1 MKTSR
6 WLIPAVALA
15 AVLVAGCGGT
25 SAPATPSAAS
35 LISGMKTSIQ
45 HATSVRMTGT
55 VTTGGQTLRLDLSM
69 TKAGEMS
76 GQIAAG
82 QAAFTVL
89 TTGGKSYIKVTAS
102 FLKYAKVPAAA
113 CAVMCDKYLLATGS
127 LQSGL
132 TGSISWSQMLDGS
145 SKQINAN
152 NMTNTGKV
160 TVNGQPA
167 WALRSTDGGVGYVAA
182 QGTPYLL
189 RISAPKGQT
198 GQIDFSEW
206 NSVTIPPP
214 PPASQV
220 VDINKLFGH

>member
-1 MKTSR
+1 
-6 WLIPAVALA
+6 
-15 AVLVAGCGGT
+15 
-25 SAPATPSAAS
+25 
-35 LISGMKTSIQ
+35 MKTSIQ